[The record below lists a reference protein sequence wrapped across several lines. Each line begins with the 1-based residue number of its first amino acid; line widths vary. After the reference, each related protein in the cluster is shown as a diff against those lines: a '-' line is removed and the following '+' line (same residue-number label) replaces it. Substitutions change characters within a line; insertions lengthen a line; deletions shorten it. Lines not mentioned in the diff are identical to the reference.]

1 MKVCI
6 VSSYISAACSYVAAI
21 ICLVDAYD
29 CSMGVVCF
37 LFGSAMLCFGSVWLN
52 KLKNDS
58 KEKKEMDYT
67 FKLKKHIH
75 MYNHLLTI
83 TKGQQSYEA
92 IIESAVTKEET
103 MIIWL
108 EDFSLPLD
116 DVDAVKDELTKWFA
130 MQDIKCIFYEGKGR

>member
-1 MKVCI
+1 MIKK
-6 VSSYISAACSYVAAI
+6 
-21 ICLVDAYD
+21 
-29 CSMGVVCF
+29 MG
-37 LFGSAMLCFGSVWLN
+37 
-52 KLKNDS
+52 
-58 KEKKEMDYT
+58 YT
-67 FKLKKHIH
+67 FKLKKHIY

-103 MIIWL
+103 MLIWL

-130 MQDIKCIFYEGKGR
+130 TQDIKCIFYEGKGR